1 MLSPKTLLA
10 AVLLVTLA
18 LVAIPAAASAAT
30 GGSGGVCFDCQPE
43 KPDKPGP
50 EAEETP
56 TPAPSQYT
64 RRDLR
69 NLTRKLG
76 FAKPKIAAAIALAE
90 SSGDPLAVGV
100 NKKPRSTDR
109 GLFQINS
116 RWHPEVSDRCAF
128 DARCNAEAALEISEN
143 GRDWTPWSTWHNGA
157 YKAYL

>member
-1 MLSPKTLLA
+1 LRFSKLLVA
-10 AVLLVTLA
+10 AVFAVLA
-18 LVAIPAAASAAT
+18 FAIPAASASAAH
-30 GGSGGVCFDCQPE
+30 GGVCFECETD

-69 NLTRKLG
+69 RLTRELG
-76 FAKPKIAAAIALAE
+76 FRKPRIAAAIALAE
-90 SSGDPLAVGV
+90 SSGDPRAVGV
-100 NKKPRSTDR
+100 NKKPRSRDR
-109 GLFQINS
+109 GLFQIND

-128 DARCNAEAALEISEN
+128 DARCNAEAAYEISKG

-157 YKAYL
+157 YKQFL